1 MNLCCTEVLTLI
13 GTTSQWQTFPI
24 EDYLFKKIERFIA
37 TTTKQSEF
45 CIGKSI
51 WNPVFETKRLL
62 IIRNSTPKSKKATS
76 DNTKQFTPLLVYQID
91 FVELKTVRST

>member
-24 EDYLFKKIERFIA
+24 EDYLFKKIELNSQRFVLRVL
-37 TTTKQSEF
+37 S
-45 CIGKSI
+45 KSI
-51 WNPVFETKRLL
+51 WNPVFETKRFL